1 MEICEKAAEVLV
13 ARAIFNEERE
23 MDARIW
29 SLIAGCGGNLG
40 GCADQCP
47 ESVPLGGKVGA
58 GSSIDAH
65 VIRQGDGIIA

>member
-29 SLIAGCGGNLG
+29 SLIAGYGGNLG
-40 GCADQCP
+40 GRTDQCP
-47 ESVPLGGKVGA
+47 ESVLLGGKVGA
-58 GSSIDAH
+58 GSPIDAH
-65 VIRQGDGIIA
+65 VIGQSDGIIA